1 MTCLETALRYP
12 APIAAYP
19 IMIGSD
25 GVLIPV
31 ASLGFLKSGRFA
43 PGATLG
49 LAIGGVVG
57 TRALCGLRRQA
68 PATIGLPQKDGRP
81 VSSCFPFLIRFDFR
95 DQACAYMAALAPVG
109 CHNGLLRFSVNDENM
124 MLKLMLI
131 RSSSLALASTECCR

>member
-43 PGATLG
+43 PGALSASRSAVISPPWR
-49 LAIGGVVG
+49 LSV
-57 TRALCGLRRQA
+57 
-68 PATIGLPQKDGRP
+68 ATT
-81 VSSCFPFLIRFDFR
+81 
-95 DQACAYMAALAPVG
+95 ACSDSP
-109 CHNGLLRFSVNDENM
+109 
-124 MLKLMLI
+124 
-131 RSSSLALASTECCR
+131 

>member
-1 MTCLETALRYP
+1 M
-12 APIAAYP
+12 AAYP

-81 VSSCFPFLIRFDFR
+81 V
-95 DQACAYMAALAPVG
+95 
-109 CHNGLLRFSVNDENM
+109 
-124 MLKLMLI
+124 
-131 RSSSLALASTECCR
+131 

>member
-1 MTCLETALRYP
+1 MTCLETALRHP

-49 LAIGGVVG
+49 LAIGGVV
-57 TRALCGLRRQA
+57 
-68 PATIGLPQKDGRP
+68 
-81 VSSCFPFLIRFDFR
+81 VR
-95 DQACAYMAALAPVG
+95 DQACAYVAALAPVG

>member
-1 MTCLETALRYP
+1 MLWLGPNRGRVGAMTCLETALRYP

-31 ASLGFLKSGRFA
+31 ASLELLKSGRFA
-43 PGATLG
+43 PGAAVG
-49 LAIGGVVG
+49 LAIGGY
-57 TRALCGLRRQA
+57 
-68 PATIGLPQKDGRP
+68 I
-81 VSSCFPFLIRFDFR
+81 
-95 DQACAYMAALAPVG
+95 AALAPVG